1 MQSPAGH
8 DAACPFAG
16 SSDAAFGPATV
27 LAVPRRRSM
36 VAQRSRTPDGQP
48 LLTLYHGGHEVTFD
62 EPDLFAFAEGLAAR
76 DAFLA
81 AEATTWGDG
90 YPWTR
95 VQPLLEAL
103 IEAGV
108 VAHADDVADGGIVA
122 GVRPSPLPAAR
133 CAQPRSWS
141 ETEALMDELTGRA
154 LEPGWLEMVVPVF
167 RVAHISLDA
176 DGRQVG
182 EANVFPPALRL
193 DVPTRWRTCLYPGTR
208 HQPDRPMNVEALRGM
223 QRHWTQMMTALL
235 RVREAYLARCPAT
248 RPDGHL
254 TIGEIERLAVCV
266 LAIPTYGLVRAR
278 HPIASGA
285 LHPALSS
292 LFRVTDGLRMVMH
305 QMLFVPLGEP
315 TREASEVVGADEIH
329 AYAERNYAFHSEH
342 GVCAGPPDRVAEF
355 LHVLVEG
362 AEPQHGLTE
371 ALDPEV
377 EAALTDMTAAMDY
390 AFLGLQVHAGV
401 FSVWPAIARAY
412 EGIADALEGAQA
424 GDLAARF
431 AAHRRVLKSSTYLG
445 DESLRRHREAVY
457 QDMVAACGTA
467 LGDPFG
473 DDDIAQQRRTARVE
487 AATHAAD
494 LRRRLAERLPATAVE
509 PILEAVL
516 DLIASTAAAIAVGA
530 EPQGRINRLLG
541 RRQPRRPFESVD
553 LDLHNR
559 LNDLQPRRLPCIF
572 DELADA
578 FGLSFTITAD
588 GLDWTVANPHS
599 AAPPLGSRAHPHAP
613 LPTGVRS

>member
-1 MQSPAGH
+1 LQSPAGH

-16 SSDAAFGPATV
+16 SASAAFGPATV

-36 VAQRSRTPDGQP
+36 VAQRSRSPNGQP

-62 EPDLFAFAEGLAAR
+62 EPDLFPFAEGLAAQ

-103 IEAGV
+103 LEAGV
-108 VAHADDVADGGIVA
+108 VTRAEDVGDGAIVA
-122 GVRPSPLPAAR
+122 GVRTSPLPPAR
-133 CAQPRSWS
+133 CALPRSWS
-141 ETEALMDELTGRA
+141 ETEELMQALTGRA

-235 RVREAYLARCPAT
+235 RIRQAYLARCPAA
-248 RPDGHL
+248 RPDGRL

-278 HPIASGA
+278 DPIASGA

-315 TREASEVVGADEIH
+315 TRDASQVVGADEIH

-342 GVCAGPPDRVAEF
+342 GVCAGPPHRVAEF

-362 AEPQHGLTE
+362 VEPQEGVT
-371 ALDPEV
+371 ATLDSEV
-377 EAALTDMTAAMDY
+377 EAALSDLAVAMDY
-390 AFLGLQVHAGV
+390 ALLGLQVHAGV

-412 EGIADALEGAQA
+412 EAIAEALEAARA
-424 GDLAARF
+424 GDLARRF
-431 AAHRRVLKSSTYLG
+431 AAHRHVLKSSTYLG

-457 QDMVAACGTA
+457 QDIVAACGSV

-487 AATHAAD
+487 ATTHAAD
-494 LRRRLAERLPATAVE
+494 LRRRLADQLPDAAVE
-509 PILEAVL
+509 PVLEAVL
-516 DLIASTAAAIAVGA
+516 DLIAATAAAIAVGA

-541 RRQPRRPFESVD
+541 RRQPRRPFDSVD
-553 LDLHNR
+553 LELHNR

-578 FGLSFTITAD
+578 FGLSLTITAD
-588 GLDWTVANPHS
+588 GLDPALANPNS
-599 AAPPLGSRAHPHAP
+599 AAPPFGSRAYPHAP